1 MVGSPNANKKI
12 QRGYKKMV
20 ERFEKYAVQLREQKL
35 FEMEKIYQ
43 EQFTSF
49 IPLFQKHFNATCE
62 NIIKLQQAKELEEIS
77 YLEYTLLYSN
87 LLTKKETAEVRVYN
101 NRWYLDSRQRIVGHF
116 DFSALFTKYHELSEE
131 LMAYR
136 KQFAGEVSAQ
146 EVKAFLL
153 SCAGSFYSYII
164 SAFRFSILPCIG
176 TEPFLTVRRA
186 ERFEINVGEYMSY
199 TEAIYK
205 ENRQRNSEESLLWF
219 SQRQEY
225 EYAFEDFT
233 KLDFSGTDLSEIDL
247 RYSDLRYAKLIGT
260 DFQDSMLFGTRFCH
274 ADLKDADL
282 RYCMIHE
289 ADFTGANLTNAKFI
303 ATEAFAGVPDHIKWK
318 ITGYQPVRFCNANL
332 TGADFRRTQIR
343 DADFTDAV
351 MDNAIFLE
359 PQLLYFKLSEKQRQ
373 SIQIAGSKSIQK

>member
-1 MVGSPNANKKI
+1 
-12 QRGYKKMV
+12 MV
-20 ERFEKYAVQLREQKL
+20 EQFEKYAIRLREQKL

-43 EQFTSF
+43 EQFPDF
-49 IPLFQKHFNATCE
+49 IPLFQRHFNEICE
-62 NIIKLQQAKELEEIS
+62 NIIKLQQANELNEIS

-87 LLTKKETAEVRVYN
+87 LLIKKETAEVRVYN
-101 NRWYLDSRQRIVGHF
+101 EKWYFDSRQRSVGHF

-136 KQFAGEVSAQ
+136 KQSAGKVSAQ
-146 EVKAFLL
+146 EVKTFLL

-164 SAFRFSILPCIG
+164 STFRFSILPCLE
-176 TEPFLTVRRA
+176 TEPFLAVCRA
-186 ERFEINVGEYMSY
+186 KRFEINVGEYMSF
-199 TEAIYK
+199 TEAVYK
-205 ENRQRNSEESLLWF
+205 ENRQRNAEESLLWF

-225 EYAFEDFT
+225 DYAFEDFT
-233 KLDFSGTDLSEIDL
+233 KLDFSGADLSEIDL

-274 ADLKDADL
+274 ANLKDADL

-289 ADFTGANLTNAKFI
+289 ADFTGANLTNAKFT
-303 ATEAFAGVPDHIKWK
+303 AAEAFAGVPDHIKWK

-343 DADFTDAV
+343 DADFTGAV
-351 MDNAIFLE
+351 MDGAVFSE
-359 PQLLYFKLSEKQRQ
+359 HQLIYFKLSEKQRQ
-373 SIQIAGSKSIQK
+373 SIRIAGQKTYRNEE